1 MNKLHRKSL
10 VGVFFLACS
19 YTLQANTLSQ
29 RLWSELDIAKAPI
42 ETNPSEATPE
52 SKNQEELS
60 PADLAFMEGEFQ
72 EDTISTSLAAPVRK
86 EEKTTRPTVNRK
98 SPYRIRSRGTNV
110 SPRSDFQF
118 HEKKTKKIRERSR

>member
-1 MNKLHRKSL
+1 MDNILRKIC

-42 ETNPSEATPE
+42 ETNPSEITPE

-60 PADLAFMEGEFQ
+60 PADLAFMEAEFQ
-72 EDTISTSLAAPVRK
+72 EDSISTSLAAPVRDQQKVK
-86 EEKTTRPTVNRK
+86 ESKEYNESSEQALTKTRF
-98 SPYRIRSRGTNV
+98 RSRG
-110 SPRSDFQF
+110 R
-118 HEKKTKKIRERSR
+118 EKKTPIRERSR